1 MLANIFVV
9 LRTNFIMLMRQ
20 RTLILTSLGLAV
32 VSMLVFGFLFGGNN
46 ASKTRLGV
54 VDQDATSISAQIVR
68 QLKQSN
74 ALQVFTGSSG
84 EEQQAL
90 RDGNRDAVLVM
101 PAGFSQQLVRGGA
114 HLHVY
119 YDQNNPITAT
129 SAQLT
134 VKAIVDSINSKLTH
148 QPGPVTLDQQAV
160 AAKELREIDFITP
173 GMLGMLLMWAN
184 LAVGIRLVS
193 WREMGI
199 TRRLAATPLKPLSM
213 ISAQVVA
220 RLALSLLQG
229 VILLAL
235 AIWIFNVHIYGN
247 IGLLALV
254 MTVGALTLLAV
265 GFAIASFVKKSE
277 AANSLLLLV
286 SFPMMFLG
294 GSYFDVNGAPSFLQP
309 LIHVMPLFYLNEALR
324 QVIFNGAGWSVIQ
337 TGMLVMLAWIVASM
351 LVVWRGFRWL

>member
-1 MLANIFVV
+1 MITKIFAL
-9 LRTNFIMLMRQ
+9 LRTNFIMLTRQ
-20 RTLILTSLGLAV
+20 RSLILTSLGLAV
-32 VSMLVFGFLFGGNN
+32 ISMLVFGFLFGGNN

-54 VDQDATSISAQIVR
+54 VDQDSTSISAQIVQ
-68 QLKQSN
+68 QLRQSN
-74 ALQVFTGSSG
+74 ALQVFTGSSS

-90 RDGNRDAVLVM
+90 KDGDRDAVIVM

-114 HLHVY
+114 HLQVY
-119 YDQNNPITAT
+119 YDQSNPITAA

-134 VKAIVDSINSKLTH
+134 VKAIVDGINSKITH
-148 QPGPVTLDQQAV
+148 QPGPVTLVQQAV
-160 AAKELREIDFITP
+160 AAKELRVIDFITP
-173 GMLGMLLMWAN
+173 GMLGVLLMWAN
-184 LAVGIRLVS
+184 LAVGIQLVN
-193 WREMGI
+193 WRAMGI

-229 VILLAL
+229 ALLLAL
-235 AIWIFNVHIYGN
+235 AIWMFNVHIYGN

-254 MTVGALTLLAV
+254 VTVGALTLLAI

-277 AANSLLLLV
+277 AASSILLLV

-309 LIHVMPLFYLNEALR
+309 LIHIMPLYYLNEALR
-324 QVIFNGAGWSVIQ
+324 QVIYNGAGWSAIQ
-337 TGMLVMLAWIVASM
+337 TGVLVMLAWIVASM
-351 LVVWRGFRWL
+351 LVVWRAFKWL

>member
-1 MLANIFVV
+1 MITTIFAL
-9 LRTNFIMLMRQ
+9 LRTNFIMLTRQ
-20 RTLILTSLGLAV
+20 RSLILTSLGLAV
-32 VSMLVFGFLFGGNN
+32 ISMLVFGFLFGGNN

-54 VDQDATSISAQIVR
+54 VDQDSTSISAQIAQ
-68 QLKQSN
+68 QLRQSN
-74 ALQVFTGSSG
+74 ALQVFTGSSS

-90 RDGNRDAVLVM
+90 KDGDRDAVIVM
-101 PAGFSQQLVRGGA
+101 PVGFSQQLVRGGA
-114 HLHVY
+114 HLQVY
-119 YDQNNPITAT
+119 YDQSNPITAA

-134 VKAIVDSINSKLTH
+134 VKAIVDGINSKITH
-148 QPGPVTLDQQAV
+148 QPGPVTLVQQAV
-160 AAKELREIDFITP
+160 AAKELRVIDFITP
-173 GMLGMLLMWAN
+173 GMLGVLLMWAN
-184 LAVGIRLVS
+184 LAVGIQLVN
-193 WREMGI
+193 WRAMGI

-229 VILLAL
+229 ALLLAL

-254 MTVGALTLLAV
+254 VTVGALTLLAI

-277 AANSLLLLV
+277 AASSILLLV

-309 LIHVMPLFYLNEALR
+309 LIHIMPLYYLNEALR
-324 QVIFNGAGWSVIQ
+324 QVIYNGAGWSAIQ
-337 TGMLVMLAWIVASM
+337 TGVLVMLAWIVASM
-351 LVVWRGFRWL
+351 LVVWRAFKWL